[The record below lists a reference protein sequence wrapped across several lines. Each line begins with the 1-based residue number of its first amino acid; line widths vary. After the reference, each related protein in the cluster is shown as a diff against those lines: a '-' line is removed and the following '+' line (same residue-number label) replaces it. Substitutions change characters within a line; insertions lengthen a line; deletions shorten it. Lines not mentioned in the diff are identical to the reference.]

1 MKKTIKTYA
10 LCAALLG
17 ILVFYVAAPYVVMQR
32 LYDGVMR
39 LDANVIEKHVDFPSL
54 RESLKEQANAYL
66 ATRLP
71 KAQDGRP
78 SLFGMAGLVM
88 LPKVVEAV
96 VDAYVT
102 PTGMRQ
108 ALERAIVKIDGK
120 DISEKEHRPLRR
132 EDIQHAF
139 FENPDTFRIEAKN
152 MVFIL
157 RLKDWSW
164 KLTEARLPPEVFA
177 PPKKAPVPLQG
188 SPAPDDAPTP

>member
-1 MKKTIKTYA
+1 MKKPVKFA
-10 LCAALLG
+10 LCAAVFG
-17 ILVFYVAAPYVVMQR
+17 LVAFYVASPYLVMQK

-39 LDANVIEKHVDFPSL
+39 MDADVIERHVEFPAL

-71 KAQDGRP
+71 KAQNGRP
-78 SLFGMAGLVM
+78 SLFGAAGLVM
-88 LPKVVEAV
+88 LPKVVEAL

-108 ALERAIVKIDGK
+108 VLDQATVRVDGK
-120 DISEKEHRPLRR
+120 DVSEKEPRPLRR

-157 RLKDWSW
+157 RLKDWKW
-164 KLTEARLPPEVFA
+164 KLTEARLPPDVFIRPKA
-177 PPKKAPVPLQG
+177 PPADTAEDVPAEPRL
-188 SPAPDDAPTP
+188 P

>member
-1 MKKTIKTYA
+1 MKTHIKFS
-10 LCAALLG
+10 LWAALFG
-17 ILVFYVAAPYVVMQR
+17 LVAFYIATPYLAMQR

-39 LDANVIEKHVDFPSL
+39 MDADVIERHVEFPAL

-71 KAQDGRP
+71 KAQNGRP
-78 SLFGMAGLVM
+78 SLFGAAGLVM
-88 LPKVVEAV
+88 LPKVVEAL

-108 ALERAIVKIDGK
+108 VLQDAVVKVDGK
-120 DISEKEHRPLRR
+120 EAAEKEPRRLRR
-132 EDIQHAF
+132 EDIQYAF

-157 RLKDWSW
+157 RLKDWKW
-164 KLTEARLPPEVFA
+164 KLTDARLPPEVFMRN
-177 PPKKAPVPLQG
+177 KKATA
-188 SPAPDDAPTP
+188 APDNAPDETIVTP

>member
-1 MKKTIKTYA
+1 MKTHLKFS
-10 LCAALLG
+10 LWAALFG
-17 ILVFYVAAPYVVMQR
+17 LVAFYIAAPYLAMQR

-39 LDANVIEKHVDFPSL
+39 MDADVIERHVEFPAL

-71 KAQDGRP
+71 KAQNGRP
-78 SLFGMAGLVM
+78 SLFGAAGLVM
-88 LPKVVEAV
+88 LPKVVEAL

-108 ALERAIVKIDGK
+108 ALNDAVVKIDGK
-120 DISEKEHRPLRR
+120 EAAEKEPRRLRR
-132 EDIQHAF
+132 EDIQYAF

-157 RLKDWSW
+157 RLKDWKW
-164 KLTEARLPPEVFA
+164 KLTEARLPPEVFLRN
-177 PPKKAPVPLQG
+177 KKAPA
-188 SPAPDDAPTP
+188 PAPESTPDEPAVP

>member
-1 MKKTIKTYA
+1 MKTPAKIA
-10 LCAALLG
+10 LSAAVLGLLA
-17 ILVFYVAAPYVVMQR
+17 FYIAAPYLAMNR

-39 LDANVIEKHVDFPSL
+39 LDAEVIERHVDFPSL

-88 LPKVVEAV
+88 MPKVVEAI

-108 ALERAIVKIDGK
+108 TLERAVVKIDGG
-120 DISEKEHRPLRR
+120 DVSEKEHRRLRR

-157 RLKDWSW
+157 RLKDWKW

-177 PPKKAPVPLQG
+177 PPKKVPAPAEDN
-188 SPAPDDAPTP
+188 PAPDEAPTP